1 MVSSPQGLGPGYLLA
16 SLQPTG
22 LRRVARPR
30 NIADHRRTGGEL
42 EVAANRRNGTV
53 APEPALV
60 GLLAASRGHPR
71 TVLPTVA
78 SVVTTVAALYFGREV
93 FLPIAVALLLT
104 FAIAPVVSWLK
115 RLGVPRVAAVIA
127 SVAGAFAALSLF
139 SFIVATQVSDLA
151 QNITIYQYNIL
162 TKVRAMKETGL
173 GGGIISQVSSV
184 IERVGQEIDRQ
195 EPQLPSAAEQPKRD
209 PIPVE
214 VVSHEKPLEVLQNL
228 IGPMISPLS
237 SAGLVII
244 VVIFMLMER
253 EDLRDR
259 FIRLVGYGDLHRTTQ
274 ALQDAG
280 KRVGQYLLM
289 QLVVNAIY
297 AVPITI
303 GLWVLGIPNALLW
316 GLLALALRFV
326 PYIGPI
332 IGALLPLFLALAV
345 APGWSLLLWTAALFI
360 IVELV
365 TGNVIEPWLYGSH
378 TGLSPLAIIVAAI
391 FWTWLWGPIGLVLST
406 PLTVCLVVLGR
417 HVPQFEF
424 LDVLFGNEPV
434 LEPHARL
441 YQRLLAGDPE
451 EATDHAEEMLED
463 KYLFEFYGKVAI
475 PALLLGE
482 QDRERG
488 VMDEEQRRQVA
499 DSALTLVANL
509 DDSAQQEAGE
519 EEDQEAEKAA
529 QGQPAEKK
537 LEDSSGGADEEVD
550 LPDGLG
556 IAVLCAGG
564 RGELDDAAAAMLAQ
578 VLEVQGAEATRAS
591 FAELEPSAIHR
602 LDLSALDCVAIGFLN
617 RQSAQH
623 ARFMVRRLKRLKAKL
638 RVGIVFWSEVGNTDE
653 AAAAELAGTL
663 NADFVAFGMVDAV
676 TGALSRKAAVALK
689 PAHRRR
695 QPARRKQLQ
704 AAE

>member
-1 MVSSPQGLGPGYLLA
+1 M
-16 SLQPTG
+16 
-22 LRRVARPR
+22 
-30 NIADHRRTGGEL
+30 
-42 EVAANRRNGTV
+42 VAANRGNG
-53 APEPALV
+53 ASELRLE

-71 TVLPTVA
+71 TALPTVA
-78 SVVTTVAALYFGREV
+78 SVVVTVAALYFGREV

-104 FAIAPVVSWLK
+104 FAIAPVVSSLK
-115 RLGVPRVAAVIA
+115 RAGVPRIAAVIA

-139 SFIVATQVSDLA
+139 SFVVATQVSDLA
-151 QNITIYQYNIL
+151 QNIPLYQINIL
-162 TKVRAMKETGL
+162 TKVRALKENGL
-173 GGGIISQVSSV
+173 GGGIISRLGGV

-195 EPQLPSAAEQPKRD
+195 EPQLPSAAQAPKRE

-228 IGPMISPLS
+228 IGPLISPLG
-237 SAGLVII
+237 SAGLVVI

-289 QLVVNAIY
+289 QLVVNTIY

-345 APGWSLLLWTAALFI
+345 APGWSLLLWTAALFVV
-360 IVELV
+360 VELV

-441 YQRLLAGDPE
+441 YQRLLAGDPD

-488 VMDEEQRRQVA
+488 VMDDAQRRQLA
-499 DSALTLVANL
+499 DSAMTLVANL
-509 DDSAQQEAGE
+509 DDSAQQEAE
-519 EEDQEAEKAA
+519 EEESEQAAAADEKAVDRKA
-529 QGQPAEKK
+529 GEKNKATEKNSGEAKPAE
-537 LEDSSGGADEEVD
+537 EGVEEEEVD
-550 LPDGLG
+550 LPDGSG

-578 VLEVQGAEATRAS
+578 VLEVQGASVSKTS
-591 FAELEPSAIHR
+591 FTELEPLAIRR
-602 LDLSALDCVAIGFLN
+602 LDLETIDAVVIGFLN
-617 RQSAQH
+617 RQSTRH
-623 ARFMVRRLKRLKAKL
+623 ARFMVRRLKRIKAKL
-638 RVGIVFWSEVGNTDE
+638 RVGIVFWSEVGNGDVE
-653 AAAAELAGTL
+653 AAAELATTL
-663 NADFVAFGMVDAV
+663 NADFVAFGMIDAV
-676 TGALSRKAAVALK
+676 TGALSKKTAVTLKAG
-689 PAHRRR
+689 HRRR

>member
-1 MVSSPQGLGPGYLLA
+1 MA
-16 SLQPTG
+16 S
-22 LRRVARPR
+22 
-30 NIADHRRTGGEL
+30 
-42 EVAANRRNGTV
+42 NRRNGTG
-53 APEPALV
+53 APEPRLAN
-60 GLLAASRGHPR
+60 LLAASRGHPR
-71 TVLPTVA
+71 TALPTVA

-115 RLGVPRVAAVIA
+115 RLGIPRLAAVIA

-139 SFIVATQVSDLA
+139 SFVVATQVSDLA
-151 QNITIYQYNIL
+151 QNIPVYQINIL
-162 TKVRAMKETGL
+162 TKVRALKENGL
-173 GGGIISQVSSV
+173 GGGIISRLSGV

-195 EPQLPSAAEQPKRD
+195 EPQLPSAAQAPKRD

-228 IGPMISPLS
+228 VGPLISPLS

-289 QLVVNAIY
+289 QLVVNIIY

-332 IGALLPLFLALAV
+332 VGALLPLFLALAV
-345 APGWSLLLWTAALFI
+345 APGWSLLFWTAGLFI
-360 IVELV
+360 VVELI

-441 YQRLLAGDPE
+441 YQRLLAGDPD
-451 EATDHAEEMLED
+451 EATDHAEEMLEE
-463 KYLFEFYGKVAI
+463 KYLFQFYDQVAI

-482 QDRERG
+482 QDRGRG
-488 VMDEEQRRQVA
+488 VMDDDQRRQVA
-499 DSALTLVANL
+499 GSAMTLVDNL
-509 DDSAQQEAGE
+509 DDSAQQEAE
-519 EEDQEAEKAA
+519 EEDAEPSAEADGKAIDDK
-529 QGQPAEKK
+529 GQQKK
-537 LEDSSGGADEEVD
+537 AGDNKATDGADEEEVD
-550 LPDGLG
+550 LPDGSG
-556 IAVLCAGG
+556 VTVLCAGG

-591 FAELEPSAIHR
+591 FADLEPSAIRR
-602 LDLSALDCVAIGFLN
+602 LDLEAADAVVIGFLN
-617 RQSAQH
+617 RQSTQH
-623 ARFMVRRLKRLKAKL
+623 ARFMVRRLKRIKAKL
-638 RVGIVFWSEVGNTDE
+638 RVVIVFWSEVGNPDAE
-653 AAAAELAGTL
+653 AATELANTL

-676 TGALSRKAAVALK
+676 TGALSNKAAVTLK
-689 PAHRRR
+689 PGHRRR

>member
-1 MVSSPQGLGPGYLLA
+1 
-16 SLQPTG
+16 
-22 LRRVARPR
+22 
-30 NIADHRRTGGEL
+30 
-42 EVAANRRNGTV
+42 
-53 APEPALV
+53 
-60 GLLAASRGHPR
+60 
-71 TVLPTVA
+71 
-78 SVVTTVAALYFGREV
+78 
-93 FLPIAVALLLT
+93 
-104 FAIAPVVSWLK
+104 
-115 RLGVPRVAAVIA
+115 
-127 SVAGAFAALSLF
+127 
-139 SFIVATQVSDLA
+139 
-151 QNITIYQYNIL
+151 
-162 TKVRAMKETGL
+162 
-173 GGGIISQVSSV
+173 
-184 IERVGQEIDRQ
+184 
-195 EPQLPSAAEQPKRD
+195 
-209 PIPVE
+209 
-214 VVSHEKPLEVLQNL
+214 VLQNL
-228 IGPMISPLS
+228 IAPLISPLG

-289 QLVVNAIY
+289 QLVVNIVYAI
-297 AVPITI
+297 PITI

-332 IGALLPLFLALAV
+332 IGAMLPLFLALAV

-360 IVELV
+360 VVELI

-451 EATDHAEEMLED
+451 EATDHAEEMLEE
-463 KYLFEFYGKVAI
+463 KYLFEFYDRVAI

-482 QDRERG
+482 QDRMRG
-488 VMDEEQRRQVA
+488 VMDDEQRRQVA
-499 DSALTLVANL
+499 ESALTLVANL
-509 DDSAQQEAGE
+509 DDSAQQEAEE
-519 EEDQEAEKAA
+519 EEDEEAVSGSEKAGEGKA
-529 QGQPAEKK
+529 NEAK
-537 LEDSSGGADEEVD
+537 ADENKAGDEDEDVD
-550 LPDGLG
+550 LPDGSG

-578 VLEVQGAEATRAS
+578 VLDVQGAETSRAS
-591 FAELEPSAIHR
+591 FTELEPSAIRR
-602 LDLSALDCVAIGFLN
+602 LELDPVDAVVIGFLN
-617 RQSAQH
+617 RGSTQH
-623 ARFMVRRLKRLKAKL
+623 ARFIVRRLKRLKPKL
-638 RVGIVFWSEVGNTDE
+638 RVGIVFWSEVGNGDTE
-653 AAAAELAGTL
+653 AAAELARDL
-663 NADFVAFGMVDAV
+663 NADFVAYGMVAAAM
-676 TGALSRKAAVALK
+676 GALSNEPPVALK
-689 PAHRRR
+689 PATQRRPRRR
-695 QPARRKQLQ
+695 PARRKQPQ
-704 AAE
+704 TTAG

>member
-1 MVSSPQGLGPGYLLA
+1 MCNRPALAALHAGEILPIIGQASWRLEVTVNRGSGVGASEPRLA
-16 SLQPTG
+16 S
-22 LRRVARPR
+22 
-30 NIADHRRTGGEL
+30 
-42 EVAANRRNGTV
+42 
-53 APEPALV
+53 
-60 GLLAASRGHPR
+60 LLAASRGHPR
-71 TVLPTVA
+71 TALPTVA

-115 RLGVPRVAAVIA
+115 RAGVPRIAAVIA

-139 SFIVATQVSDLA
+139 SFVVATQVSDLA
-151 QNITIYQYNIL
+151 QNIPVYQINIL
-162 TKVRAMKETGL
+162 TKVRALKENGL
-173 GGGIISQVSSV
+173 GGGIVSRLSGV

-195 EPQLPSAAEQPKRD
+195 EPQLPSAAQPPKRE

-228 IGPMISPLS
+228 IGPLISPLG

-289 QLVVNAIY
+289 QLVVNTIY

-332 IGALLPLFLALAV
+332 VGALLPLFLALAV

-360 IVELV
+360 VVELV

-441 YQRLLAGDPE
+441 YQRLLAGDPD
-451 EATDHAEEMLED
+451 EATDHAEEMLEE
-463 KYLFEFYGKVAI
+463 KYLFQFYDEVAI

-482 QDRERG
+482 QDRGRG
-488 VMDEEQRRQVA
+488 VMDDEQRRQVA
-499 DSALTLVANL
+499 DSAMTLVANL
-509 DDSAQQEAGE
+509 DDSAQQEAE
-519 EEDQEAEKAA
+519 EEEAEQATEADEKAA
-529 QGQPAEKK
+529 DKKAPEKKAPEKKASDDKPAE
-537 LEDSSGGADEEVD
+537 EGTDGEEID
-550 LPDGLG
+550 LPDGSG
-556 IAVLCAGG
+556 VTVLCAGG
-564 RGELDDAAAAMLAQ
+564 RGELDDASAAMLAQ
-578 VLEVQGAEATRAS
+578 VLEVQGASVSKAS
-591 FAELEPSAIHR
+591 FTDLEPLAIRR
-602 LDLSALDCVAIGFLN
+602 LDLEATDAIVIGFLN
-617 RQSAQH
+617 RQSTQH
-623 ARFMVRRLKRLKAKL
+623 ARFMVRRLKRIKAKL
-638 RVGIVFWSEVGNTDE
+638 RVGIVFWSEVGNPDDK
-653 AAAAELAGTL
+653 AAAELAATL

-676 TGALSRKAAVALK
+676 TGALSHKAAVMLK

>member
-1 MVSSPQGLGPGYLLA
+1 M
-16 SLQPTG
+16 
-22 LRRVARPR
+22 
-30 NIADHRRTGGEL
+30 
-42 EVAANRRNGTV
+42 VAANRRNGV
-53 APEPALV
+53 PEPRLES
-60 GLLAASRGHPR
+60 LLAASRGHPR

-78 SVVTTVAALYFGREV
+78 SVVVTVAALYFGREV

-115 RLGVPRVAAVIA
+115 RAGVPRIAAVIA

-139 SFIVATQVSDLA
+139 SFVVATQVSDLA
-151 QNITIYQYNIL
+151 QNIPVYQINIL
-162 TKVRAMKETGL
+162 TKVRALKENGL
-173 GGGIISQVSSV
+173 GGGIVSRLSGV

-195 EPQLPSAAEQPKRD
+195 EPQLPSAAQAPKRE

-228 IGPMISPLS
+228 IGPLLSPLG

-289 QLVVNAIY
+289 QLVVNIIY

-332 IGALLPLFLALAV
+332 VGALLPLFLALAV
-345 APGWSLLLWTAALFI
+345 APGWSLLLWTVALFVV
-360 IVELV
+360 VELV
-365 TGNVIEPWLYGSH
+365 IGNVIEPWLYGSH

-441 YQRLLAGDPE
+441 YQRLLAGDPD
-451 EATDHAEEMLED
+451 EATDHAEEILEE
-463 KYLFEFYGKVAI
+463 KYLFQFYDQVAI

-482 QDRERG
+482 QDRGRG
-488 VMDEEQRRQVA
+488 VMDDEQRRQVA
-499 DSALTLVANL
+499 DSAMTLVANL
-509 DDSAQQEAGE
+509 DDSAQQEAE
-519 EEDQEAEKAA
+519 EEEAEQTAEAEEKAA
-529 QGQPAEKK
+529 DKKGSEKKADDGKPAEQ
-537 LEDSSGGADEEVD
+537 GADEEEVD
-550 LPDGLG
+550 LPDGSG
-556 IAVLCAGG
+556 ITVLCAGG

-591 FAELEPSAIHR
+591 FADLEPSAVRR
-602 LDLSALDCVAIGFLN
+602 LELEAADAVVIGFLN
-617 RQSAQH
+617 RQSTQH
-623 ARFMVRRLKRLKAKL
+623 ARFMVRRLKRIKAKL
-638 RVGIVFWSEVGNTDE
+638 RVGIVFWSEVGNGDGE
-653 AAAAELAGTL
+653 AAAELAGTL

-676 TGALSRKAAVALK
+676 TGALSNKPAVMLK
-689 PAHRRR
+689 PAHRRRR

-704 AAE
+704 AAAE

>member
-1 MVSSPQGLGPGYLLA
+1 M
-16 SLQPTG
+16 
-22 LRRVARPR
+22 
-30 NIADHRRTGGEL
+30 
-42 EVAANRRNGTV
+42 AANRGNG
-53 APEPALV
+53 ASEPRLE

-71 TVLPTVA
+71 TALPTVA
-78 SVVTTVAALYFGREV
+78 SVVVTVAALYFGREV

-104 FAIAPVVSWLK
+104 FAIAPVVSSLK
-115 RLGVPRVAAVIA
+115 RAGVPRIAAVIA

-139 SFIVATQVSDLA
+139 SFVVATQVSDLA
-151 QNITIYQYNIL
+151 QNIPVYQINIL
-162 TKVRAMKETGL
+162 TKVRALKENGL
-173 GGGIISQVSSV
+173 GGGIIARLGGV

-195 EPQLPSAAEQPKRD
+195 EPQLPSAAQAPKRE

-228 IGPMISPLS
+228 IGPLLSPLG
-237 SAGLVII
+237 SAGLVVI

-289 QLVVNAIY
+289 QLVVNIIY

-345 APGWSLLLWTAALFI
+345 APGWSLLLWTAALFVV
-360 IVELV
+360 VELV

-441 YQRLLAGDPE
+441 YQRLLAGDPD
-451 EATDHAEEMLED
+451 EATDHAEEMLEE
-463 KYLFEFYGKVAI
+463 KYLFQFYDQVAI

-488 VMDEEQRRQVA
+488 VMDDAQRRQLA
-499 DSALTLVANL
+499 DSAMTLVANL
-509 DDSAQQEAGE
+509 DDSAQQEAE
-519 EEDQEAEKAA
+519 EEESEQAAAADEKAA
-529 QGQPAEKK
+529 DRKAGEKNSGETKPAEAGV
-537 LEDSSGGADEEVD
+537 EEEEVD
-550 LPDGLG
+550 LPDGSG

-578 VLEVQGAEATRAS
+578 VLEVQGASVSKAS
-591 FAELEPSAIHR
+591 FTELEPLAIRR
-602 LDLSALDCVAIGFLN
+602 LDLETIDAVVIGFLN
-617 RQSAQH
+617 RQSTRH
-623 ARFMVRRLKRLKAKL
+623 ARFMVRRLKRVKAKL
-638 RVGIVFWSEVGNTDE
+638 RVGIVFWSEVGNGDVE
-653 AAAAELAGTL
+653 AAAELATTL
-663 NADFVAFGMVDAV
+663 NADFVAFGMIDAV
-676 TGALSRKAAVALK
+676 TGALSKKTAVTLKAG
-689 PAHRRR
+689 HRRR